1 MSVLNIGLIGCGSIA
16 NKAHIP
22 NIQSIPNTKIT
33 KVWSRTLEKAQHT
46 AKKFH
51 IPNVVSQW
59 EDIVRSPDIDAIII
73 ATPPVAHL
81 APTKLALQHNKHVL
95 CQARMARNLNEAQE
109 MYDLSCKSNV
119 VTALYPYGTG
129 LKGNNMMKRLINEEK
144 YLGDLYEVKVTAFND
159 YEMHSPRWR
168 KDSSIVGVNSMT
180 LGMWVEILNRWV
192 PPAKNLTAQAKT
204 HQITSEYINKR
215 TPNSIVVG
223 AILDNGATA
232 SYHFSGVINQNQHS
246 YIELYGS
253 DGVLVYDIKTDTI
266 RGAQSNQTKLS
277 PIKIPDNESTY
288 NNPDLQ
294 FIQAIQTK
302 TRMYSDFKDGLKYMQ
317 FCEAVAQSIILKKSI
332 DLPPKPKMDGW
343 GYYLN

>member
-1 MSVLNIGLIGCGSIA
+1 MSTLNIGIIGCGSIA

-22 NIQSIPNTKIT
+22 NIQNIPNTKIT
-33 KVWSRTLEKAQHT
+33 KVWSRKLEKAENT

-59 EDIVRSPDIDAIII
+59 EDIITSPDIDAIII
-73 ATPPVAHL
+73 TTPPIAHL
-81 APTKLALQHNKHVL
+81 APTKLALQYNKHVL

-119 VTALYPYGTG
+119 VTALYPTGSG
-129 LKGNNMMKRLINEEK
+129 LKGNNTMKRLINEDK
-144 YLGDLYEVKVTAFND
+144 YLGDLYEVKVTAFQNYD
-159 YEMHSPRWR
+159 IHSPRWR
-168 KDSSIVGVNSMT
+168 KDSSIVGVNSMS

-192 PPAKNLTAQAKT
+192 PSAKTLIAQAKT

-215 TPNSIVVG
+215 TPNSIIVG
-223 AILDNGATA
+223 AILNNGATA

-253 DGVLVYDIKTDTI
+253 DGVLIYDITTDSI
-266 RGAQSNQTKLS
+266 HGAQSNQTELE
-277 PIKIPDNESTY
+277 PIEIPDDESTY
-288 NNPDLQ
+288 NNPDFQ
-294 FIQAIQTK
+294 FIHSIQTQ
-302 TRMYSDFKDGLKYMQ
+302 TPMHPDFKEGLKYMQ
-317 FCEAVAQSIILKKSI
+317 FCEAVAQSIISKKSI
-332 DLPPKPKMDGW
+332 DLPPKAKMDGW